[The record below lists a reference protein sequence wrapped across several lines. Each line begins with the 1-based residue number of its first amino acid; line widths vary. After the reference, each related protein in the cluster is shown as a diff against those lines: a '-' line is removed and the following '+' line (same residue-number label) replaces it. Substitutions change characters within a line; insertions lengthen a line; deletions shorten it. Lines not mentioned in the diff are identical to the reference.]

1 MGSSQWSGAF
11 LGALQSQG
19 LGTGGFEVDGGS
31 VDQFNPLPWTNL
43 NQVIVRFSQPVS
55 AAPGSLTVQG
65 TNGGTIPV
73 QGFSYDVS
81 TNTGTWTLN
90 RAIGTDRVLIDLS
103 AIPESF
109 SLNGLDSGPEQ
120 FRLNVLAG
128 DVNRNARTTIAD
140 AVGVRNRVGTSVGD
154 ANYSVLHD
162 LNGSGTIDATDR
174 TIALLN
180 VFATLP
186 ASQVSPSPA
195 AAPAAVVA
203 SAPGAT
209 AEAPVPAAP
218 GESRRDSDTT
228 ALRAPRRIVTQARVD
243 TVFESPAPSDNLSES
258 ATRLRARRGQ
268 RPSAIHAAVDSI
280 FAG

>member
-19 LGTGGFEVDGGS
+19 LGAGGFEVDGGS

-55 AAPGSLTVQG
+55 AGPGSLTVQG

-73 QGFSYDVS
+73 QSFSYDVS

-109 SLNGLDSGPEQ
+109 SLGGLDSGPEQ

-140 AVGVRNRVGTSVGD
+140 AVDVRNRVGTSVGN
-154 ANYSVLHD
+154 ANYSVFHD

-195 AAPAAVVA
+195 APAAVVA

-209 AEAPVPAAP
+209 ETPPPLPP
-218 GESRRDSDTT
+218 GQSRRDSEVSI
-228 ALRAPRRIVTQARVD
+228 LKAPRRMANQATID
-243 TVFESPAPSDNLSES
+243 SVFESSLPARAAS
-258 ATRLRARRGQ
+258 ADSASRLRASRGN
-268 RPSAIHAAVDSI
+268 RASTVSAAVDSI